1 MDVLAQVFPGIATL
15 FVEDPILG
23 VVRVGLTI
31 LGFVLAYF
39 GFKGKLEPLIMVPM
53 GLGMIAVNC
62 GRAVPR
68 RRYHRYLDH
77 RPARQ

>member
-31 LGFVLAYF
+31 LGFVLRISASKA
-39 GFKGKLEPLIMVPM
+39 GWS
-53 GLGMIAVNC
+53 
-62 GRAVPR
+62 R
-68 RRYHRYLDH
+68 
-77 RPARQ
+77 

>member
-31 LGFVLAYF
+31 LGFVLAY
-39 GFKGKLEPLIMVPM
+39 L
-53 GLGMIAVNC
+53 
-62 GRAVPR
+62 RPR
-68 RRYHRYLDH
+68 LTVL
-77 RPARQ
+77 RQREI

>member
-1 MDVLAQVFPGIATL
+1 MDILAQVFPGIASL

-39 GFKGKLEPLIMVPM
+39 GFKASSSRCSWSPW
-53 GLGMIAVNC
+53 AS
-62 GRAVPR
+62 A
-68 RRYHRYLDH
+68 
-77 RPARQ
+77 